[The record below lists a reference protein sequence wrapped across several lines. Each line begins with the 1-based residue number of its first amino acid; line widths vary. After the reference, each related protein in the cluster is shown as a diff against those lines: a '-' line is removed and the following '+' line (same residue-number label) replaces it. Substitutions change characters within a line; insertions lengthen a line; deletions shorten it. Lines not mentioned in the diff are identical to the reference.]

1 MKRKLQNSTHILGDN
16 IVTQYGV
23 TTNGVLDSI
32 LDLLA
37 TYTHDSE
44 LQATTAPMLISTVHK
59 SPQHPLS
66 LFQPCFHQPLPGTGF

>member
-1 MKRKLQNSTHILGDN
+1 MCMS
-16 IVTQYGV
+16 VTID
-23 TTNGVLDSI
+23 GVLDWI

-44 LQATTAPMLISTVHK
+44 ERAITTLPLISTIHK

-66 LFQPCFHQPLPGTGF
+66 LFQLSVSSPAVPRNGS